1 MDWALRGAL
10 VLLAGAAVWFVVA
23 IVRPMP
29 TGGEPTTPPIPA
41 LTAIPEH
48 AASIDDRQRRL
59 SSLNA
64 GGNIFAG
71 DRRNWPIEIAADD
84 GPGETIELTTV
95 RGNPDAM
102 TPIEV
107 GSTDIDQ
114 IELAVNVSAAI
125 RKRLEQLKLRGVFA
139 IGDRK
144 TAMIGQ
150 KTNTASEAYRE
161 GDTFD
166 DGEWR
171 VVAIDV
177 ERDRVILSRSGQNF
191 ELKLYDTG
199 AVAAAPRASIN
210 ATNTPGEVEIGFTS
224 LDKVAG
230 ELRDAGM
237 PREQINELIALAQE
251 QPGEDAAPA
260 EEAADPGAR
269 EGALKD
275 RERER
280 GLGDPDAGRDDGAGR
295 DEQRAAGAEQA
306 AAGRTDDGAAGQ
318 TRPEADADG
327 VALPGLGDDHA
338 DLVGA
343 DVP

>member
-1 MDWALRGAL
+1 MAEINAREQIATERLTPGGLAGPDAMDWALRGAL

-260 EEAADPGAR
+260 EEAADPEAKKVAIPPAMPPGMVQLFKAMAEGSRDVIAPTTPGAPAPSD
-269 EGALKD
+269 ESAPKEESD
-275 RERER
+275 
-280 GLGDPDAGRDDGAGR
+280 DDDG
-295 DEQRAAGAEQA
+295 
-306 AAGRTDDGAAGQ
+306 
-318 TRPEADADG
+318 
-327 VALPGLGDDHA
+327 
-338 DLVGA
+338 
-343 DVP
+343 